1 MSSPAV
7 LPVKVPP
14 IGVLILAASSANL
27 GLAILSPVIT
37 ILRDDFSASADRAQL
52 VLSAFMLSVAI
63 SQLISGSLSDRF
75 GRKKVLLGGS
85 VIFIIGGIGALLS
98 TTIDMLIGFR
108 ILQGAG
114 AAACMKMGRVIVND
128 VYQGA
133 EAARKLSIV
142 SSAQA
147 IVPALGFAFGGV
159 IAEFIG
165 WRGSIGITVMGAL
178 LIAVM
183 SYLFIDESRRGDP
196 VLFRPASLIA
206 AYLALLKT
214 SGVMLHGL
222 TSGLA
227 VGMFFA
233 MGGAMPY
240 AFDRMGIGPLE
251 YDLFFAMTS
260 VGYILGNFING
271 LLVGRVGVVRMAYLG
286 SLLTALVPMLMLAG
300 GLTGLLTPLW
310 LSFLCFCFGVCN
322 GLVIANAMIC
332 SMRAAGRNSGAG
344 TGLLGAMQMLFGGVA
359 GSAIIAL
366 GGADHFS
373 VAATGLLTMALCAA
387 LSSFLAPNSR

>member
-1 MSSPAV
+1 M
-7 LPVKVPP
+7 
-14 IGVLILAASSANL
+14 LILAASSANL

-108 ILQGAG
+108 VLQGAG
-114 AAACMKMGRVIVND
+114 AAACMTMGRVIVND
-128 VYQGA
+128 VCQRT

-147 IVPALGFAFGGV
+147 IVPAIGFAFGGV

-165 WRGSIGITVMGAL
+165 WRGSIGIMAMGGL
-178 LIAVM
+178 LLAVM
-183 SYLFIDESRRGDP
+183 SYMFIDESRRGDP
-196 VLFRPASLIA
+196 VLFRPESLIA

-214 SGVMLHGL
+214 SGVMVHGL

-227 VGMFFA
+227 VGMFFV

-251 YDLFFAMTS
+251 YGLFFASTS
-260 VGYILGNFING
+260 IGYILGNFING
-271 LLVGRVGVVRMAYLG
+271 LLVGWVGVVRMAYLG

-300 GLTGLLTPLW
+300 NLASLLTPLL
-310 LSFLCFCFGVCN
+310 LSFLCFGFGVCN

-332 SMRAAGRNSGAG
+332 SMRAAGLNSGAG
-344 TGLLGAMQMLFGGVA
+344 TGLLGAIKMLFGGVA

-373 VAATGLLTMALCAA
+373 VTATSLLIMALCAA

>member
-1 MSSPAV
+1 MSSSAV

-75 GRKKVLLGGS
+75 GRKRVLLGGS

-114 AAACMKMGRVIVND
+114 AAACMTMGRVIVND
-128 VYQGA
+128 VYQGS

-165 WRGSIGITVMGAL
+165 WRGSI
-178 LIAVM
+178 VM

-214 SGVMLHGL
+214 PGVMFHGL

-240 AFDRMGIGPLE
+240 EFDRMGIGPLE
-251 YDLFFAMTS
+251 YGLFFAMTS

-271 LLVGRVGVVRMAYLG
+271 LLVGRVGVVHMAYLG
-286 SLLTALVPMLMLAG
+286 SLLTVLVPMLMLAG

-332 SMRAAGRNSGAG
+332 SMRAAGSNSGAG

-366 GGADHFS
+366 GGANHFS
-373 VAATGLLTMALCAA
+373 VTATGLLIMALCAA

>member
-1 MSSPAV
+1 MSLSAV
-7 LPVKVPP
+7 LPVKVPS
-14 IGVLILAASSANL
+14 IWVLIFAASSANL

-37 ILRDDFSASADRAQL
+37 ILRDDFSTSADRAQL

-75 GRKKVLLGGS
+75 GRKKILLGGS
-85 VIFIIGGIGALLS
+85 VIFIIGGVGALFS
-98 TTIDMLIGFR
+98 TTMDMLIGFR
-108 ILQGAG
+108 VLQGAG
-114 AAACMKMGRVIVND
+114 AAACMTMGRVIVND

-147 IVPALGFAFGGV
+147 IVPAIGFAFGGV

-165 WRGSIGITVMGAL
+165 WRGSIGIMVMGAL

-183 SYLFIDESRRGDP
+183 SYLFIDESRRSDP
-196 VLFRPASLIA
+196 VLFRPASLLA

-214 SGVMLHGL
+214 PGVMFHSL

-233 MGGAMPY
+233 MGGVMPY

-251 YDLFFAMTS
+251 YGLFFAMTS

-271 LLVGRVGVVRMAYLG
+271 LLVGRIGVVRMAYLG
-286 SLLTALVPMLMLAG
+286 SLLTVLVPMLMLAG
-300 GLTGLLTPLW
+300 DLTGLLTPLS
-310 LSFLCFCFGVCN
+310 LSVLCFCFGVCN

-373 VAATGLLTMALCAA
+373 VTATVLLTMALCAA

>member
-1 MSSPAV
+1 MSSSAV

-114 AAACMKMGRVIVND
+114 AAACMTMGRVIVND
-128 VYQGA
+128 VYQGS

-165 WRGSIGITVMGAL
+165 WRGSIGIMVMGAL

-196 VLFRPASLIA
+196 VLFRPAPLIN

-214 SGVMLHGL
+214 SGVMFHGL

-240 AFDRMGIGPLE
+240 AFYRMGIGPLE
-251 YDLFFAMTS
+251 YGLFFALTS
-260 VGYILGNFING
+260 IGYILGNFINR
-271 LLVGRVGVVRMAYLG
+271 LLVGQVGVARMAYLG

-300 GLTGLLTPLW
+300 DLTGLLTPLL
-310 LSFLCFCFGVCN
+310 LSFLCFSFGVCN
-322 GLVIANAMIC
+322 GLVVANAMIC

-366 GGADHFS
+366 GGADYFS
-373 VAATGLLTMALCAA
+373 VTATGLLIMTLCAV

>member
-7 LPVKVPP
+7 LSVKVPP
-14 IGVLILAASSANL
+14 TGVLILAASSANL

-114 AAACMKMGRVIVND
+114 AAACMTMGRVIVND
-128 VYQGA
+128 VYQGS

-165 WRGSIGITVMGAL
+165 WRGSIGVMVIGAL

-214 SGVMLHGL
+214 PGVMFHGL

-240 AFDRMGIGPLE
+240 EFDRMGIGPLE
-251 YDLFFAMTS
+251 YGLFFAMTS

-271 LLVGRVGVVRMAYLG
+271 LLVGRVGVVHMAYLG
-286 SLLTALVPMLMLAG
+286 SLLTVLVPMLMLAG
-300 GLTGLLTPLW
+300 DLTGLLTPLL
-310 LSFLCFCFGVCN
+310 LSFLCFCFGFCN

-366 GGADHFS
+366 GGADDFS
-373 VAATGLLTMALCAA
+373 VTATGLLIMALCAA